1 MINNFEK
8 ETAPL
13 TEEEKKIA
21 ILITSHVQFNIGERL
36 AVTNKEMVIKMK
48 TLHDIKLS
56 EARLRKI
63 IHHIRTTGMVQNLI
77 ATSKGYYVEIDA
89 ERISTYVDSLVQ
101 RAEAIYRVARSY
113 NTGLFM
119 HMTLG
124 PSGPTVEKIKSG
136 VCCEYCVKH
145 EVAGDCPVI
154 HADPWSRFRNYCNEF
169 IKKEK
174 EKPE

>member
-13 TEEEKKIA
+13 TEEEKRIA
-21 ILITSHVQFNIGERL
+21 ILVTSYVQFNIGERL
-36 AVTNKEMVIKMK
+36 AVTNKEIIFKMK
-48 TLHDIKLS
+48 TLYNIKLS

-113 NTGLFM
+113 DTGLFLYM
-119 HMTLG
+119 NVSTPPLG
-124 PSGPTVEKIKSG
+124 PSPLTYNEG
-136 VCCEYCVKH
+136 VCCELCVKL
-145 EVAGDCPVI
+145 GTKKCPI
-154 HADPWSRFRNYCNEF
+154 KNADPWSLCRNYCNEF
-169 IKKEK
+169 IKRDT
-174 EKPE
+174 